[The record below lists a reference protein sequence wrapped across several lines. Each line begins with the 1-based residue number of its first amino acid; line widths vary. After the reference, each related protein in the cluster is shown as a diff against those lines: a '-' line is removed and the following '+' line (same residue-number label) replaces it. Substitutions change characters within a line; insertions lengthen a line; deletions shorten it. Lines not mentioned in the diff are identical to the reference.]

1 LRHAAHVSMVSADNK
16 DYYCGVTIGDA
27 LAAADALT
35 ALSASHAYLQ
45 ECIKGQATAI
55 EALLASH
62 EALKQECAINDVLRP
77 ASDTALVN
85 ICKALD
91 VPLDWH
97 AEPFPAEDAVLAKI
111 AALSASHA
119 EQKALADVYG
129 DAVAEW
135 RPIVERAKELEA
147 ELQEA
152 RAIIQEWE
160 KLEDAR
166 KAAAFAEPEPR

>member
-1 LRHAAHVSMVSADNK
+1 MTDIPALIARLQDFAGCDCGFEHRDPTESAHRGTCRIFDE
-16 DYYCGVTIGDA
+16 DA
-27 LAAADALT
+27 ELSLEAADALT
-35 ALSASHAYLQ
+35 
-45 ECIKGQATAI
+45 T
-55 EALLASH
+55 
-62 EALKQECAINDVLRP
+62 
-77 ASDTALVN
+77 
-85 ICKALD
+85 
-91 VPLDWH
+91 
-97 AEPFPAEDAVLAKI
+97 
-111 AALSASHA
+111 LSASHA